1 MECQLFAE
9 LSPSAAKQT
18 LAVAYCERLNKKNAL
33 RILGELNLHTMASVT
48 KPTSVPIKTRRN
60 RLPTEIPGPRVRTR
74 WGRLKAMSRFSQDS
88 VALGNQLF
96 AEYGPLATIAH
107 GGGTRLFTPWGK
119 NCPGSILVRGPEL
132 LKEVA
137 TKHDTYHKF
146 HLSGVLHP
154 HNDESERKASLR
166 VFASGLFGVNGDDH
180 RRQRKMMAPAF
191 IPSRVAT
198 YADAMVD
205 VTERMTANWRCGQM
219 FDIAVEMRELAREIA
234 SVCLFGESLEDGGT
248 ELTAGVQ
255 TGLALVSN
263 PLVRLLPYDLP
274 GLPYRKLLEVSDV
287 AYRRAQGVIAR
298 RRAEPEKADDV
309 LSMLLKARDETDGA
323 ALTEDELIGH
333 VNVLFAAGHETSAN
347 ALTWT
352 CFLLSQHPEIYAD
365 LVEELQSELKGE
377 TARPIDFERLP
388 LLDRVIKE
396 SMRVITPVPWNG
408 RVLAQDAELGGFE
421 LPAGTEVMGSIYHTH
436 HMPEIFTEPERFHPD
451 RFAENHYTGYEY
463 NPFSAGQRI
472 CIGAG
477 FAMQE
482 IKIVLS
488 HLLQKFRLEYVPE
501 REINRQGTIVIIPKQ
516 GMLMRLERVG
526 DMYTGGV
533 GTVVGNVRDMVD
545 LPTC

>member
-1 MECQLFAE
+1 
-9 LSPSAAKQT
+9 
-18 LAVAYCERLNKKNAL
+18 
-33 RILGELNLHTMASVT
+33 
-48 KPTSVPIKTRRN
+48 
-60 RLPTEIPGPRVRTR
+60 
-74 WGRLKAMSRFSQDS
+74 MSRFSRDS
-88 VALGNQLF
+88 VALGNELF
-96 AEYGPLATIAH
+96 RKHGPVVSIVR
-107 GGGTRLFTPWGK
+107 GGGTRLFTPWK
-119 NCPGSILVRGPEL
+119 KDCPGSVLVRGPEL

-154 HNDESERKASLR
+154 YGDTSERTAPLR

-191 IPSRVAT
+191 IPNRVAT
-198 YADAMVD
+198 YADAMIE
-205 VTERMTANWRCGQM
+205 VTERMTSNWQVGQT

-263 PLVRLLPYDLP
+263 PLVRLFPYDLP
-274 GLPYRKLLEVSDV
+274 GLPYRKLLEVSEI

-298 RRAEPEKADDV
+298 RRAEPDKADDV

-365 LVEELQSELKGE
+365 LVEELQSELNGE
-377 TARPIDFERLP
+377 TARPSDFERLP

-396 SMRVITPVPWNG
+396 SMRIITPVPWNG

-421 LPAGTEVMGSIYHTH
+421 LPVGTEVMGSIYHTH
-436 HMPEIFTEPERFHPD
+436 HMPEIFAEPERFQPS
-451 RFAENHYTGYEY
+451 RFSDHHYTGYEY

-488 HLLQKFRLEYVPE
+488 HLLQKFQLEFIPE
-501 REINRQGTIVIIPKQ
+501 RPIDRQGTIVIIPKQ
-516 GMLMRLERVG
+516 GMLMRTRP
-526 DMYTGGV
+526 TGENYARGV
-533 GTVVGNVRDMVD
+533 GTVAGNVRDMVE
-545 LPTC
+545 LPT

>member
-1 MECQLFAE
+1 MATATE
-9 LSPSAAKQT
+9 SPVVHSS
-18 LAVAYCERLNKKNAL
+18 L
-33 RILGELNLHTMASVT
+33 R
-48 KPTSVPIKTRRN
+48 PN
-60 RLPTEIPGPRVRTR
+60 RLPYAIPGPTVRTR
-74 WGRLKAMSRFSQDS
+74 WGRLKAMSQFSRDS
-88 VALGNQLF
+88 VGLGNELF
-96 AEYGPLATIAH
+96 AQYGPLASIAR
-107 GGGTRLFTPWGK
+107 GGGTRLFTPWKK
-119 NCPGSILVRGPEL
+119 NCPGSILVRGPEF

-154 HNDESERKASLR
+154 YGDTSERKAPLR

-191 IPSRVAT
+191 IPGRVAT
-198 YADAMVD
+198 YADAMIR
-205 VTERMTANWRCGQM
+205 VTERMTSNWRVGQM
-219 FDIAVEMRELAREIA
+219 FDIAVEMREVAREIA
-234 SVCLFGESLEDGGT
+234 SVCLFGESMEDGGT

-263 PLVRLLPYDLP
+263 PLVRLFPYDLP
-274 GLPYRKLLEVSDV
+274 GFPYRKLIEVSEV

-298 RRAEPEKADDV
+298 RRAEPDKADDV
-309 LSMLLKARDETDGA
+309 LSMLLKARDEHDGA
-323 ALTEDELIGH
+323 ALTEEELIGH

-365 LVEELQSELKGE
+365 LVEELQSELQGE
-377 TARPIDFERLP
+377 TARPADFDRLP

-408 RVLAQDAELGGFE
+408 RVLAHDAELGGFK

-436 HMPEIFTEPERFHPD
+436 HMPEIFSEPERFNPS
-451 RFAENHYTGYEY
+451 RFADDTYTGYEY

-488 HLLQKFRLEYVPE
+488 HLLQKFRLEFIPE
-501 REINRQGTIVIIPKQ
+501 RHIDRQGTIVIIPKQ
-516 GMLMRLERVG
+516 GMLMQLEPVG
-526 DMYTGGV
+526 DNYASGV
-533 GTVVGNVRDMVD
+533 GTVQGNVRDMVD
-545 LPTC
+545 LPTV